1 MYYINRKSGEQSES
15 EESITS
21 EETFPE
27 MNTLLPKE
35 DVSTEKNTKP
45 LGDIT
50 VFTDPQQTALQL
62 QDSYKTKINT

>member
-35 DVSTEKNTKP
+35 DVSTEKNTKA